1 MENPRAAC
9 LLSSTSSPYSTSSGF
24 QYQRSYQRSYNRK
37 QQRQERSKPREL
49 PTHSLSR
56 IYTVPSIIKTQEPK
70 PVAHKQSH
78 RKATTEEDRKSGNRF
93 ALFKG
98 SQPEYVAVTEPYIAF
113 CTEKSWDEGWRPGF
127 LLGSSRSPPE
137 KYTDALKMYKI
148 YKEVWEELPE
158 KAKDYVTYLERITG
172 VQVSILS
179 VGPKRASTILRG
191 E

>member
-1 MENPRAAC
+1 MENPRAVY
-9 LLSSTSSPYSTSSGF
+9 LRSSTPSSYTTSSGF

-56 IYTVPSIIKTQEPK
+56 IYTVPSTIKTQAPK
-70 PVAHKQSH
+70 PAEYKQQPQ
-78 RKATTEEDRKSGNRF
+78 RKATTEADRKESGNRF
-93 ALFKG
+93 ALYKG

-113 CTEKSWDEGWRPGF
+113 CTEKTWDEGWRPGF

-148 YKEVWEELPE
+148 YKE
-158 KAKDYVTYLERITG
+158 T
-172 VQVSILS
+172 
-179 VGPKRASTILRG
+179 
-191 E
+191 